1 MRTTPINIEK
11 SIKKNRTINKV
22 IKFLLSAITVF
33 SFSIILFLLLKI
45 ISKGLFTI
53 NIHFLTGLPEEIDA
67 GGGVGPF
74 LFNTFYVLLISLV
87 ISIPIALGAGI
98 YLAEYAKK
106 NKMTEWIST
115 CVEALASVPSL
126 VFGLFGYVL
135 FVEVFDIGLTVIG
148 AAITLSFLN
157 LPALTRITEESI
169 RNVPLSYREAAYSL
183 GASKATCILTIIL
196 PAALKGIF
204 TGISLTACRAL
215 GESAVIL
222 LVGGTSAS
230 DKMWDFSLT
239 GPGAT
244 LPVQLWYIQSEAL
257 VDDARKIADQSAAI
271 LVIIILLLSLI
282 LRLPFMFKKYKQ

>member
-1 MRTTPINIEK
+1 MTKTPINIEK

-22 IKFLLSAITVF
+22 MKLLLSSITIF
-33 SFSIILFLLLKI
+33 TFGIILFLLLKI
-45 ISKGLFTI
+45 LGKGLTTI
-53 NIHFLTGLPEEIDA
+53 DFHFLVGLPEEIDA

-74 LFNTFYVLLISLV
+74 LFNTFYILLISLV
-87 ISIPIALGAGI
+87 ISIPIGLGAGI
-98 YLAEYAKK
+98 YLAEYAKQ
-106 NKMTEWIST
+106 NKLTDWIST
-115 CVEALASVPSL
+115 CVEALASVPSII
-126 VFGLFGYVL
+126 FGLFGYVL
-135 FVEVFDIGLTVIG
+135 FVEVFDVGLTVIG

-157 LPALTRITEESI
+157 LPALTRIIEESI
-169 RNVPLSYREAAYSL
+169 RNVPLSYREASYSL
-183 GASKATCILTIIL
+183 GASKATCIITIIL

-222 LVGGTSAS
+222 LAGGTSAS

-257 VDDARKIADQSAAI
+257 VEDAMKIADQSAAL
-271 LVIIILLLSLI
+271 LVVIILLLSI
-282 LRLPFMFKKYKQ
+282 VLRLPFMFKKK